1 MSTKILA
8 VESDAN
14 ILHLLAVK
22 LRKAG
27 YDVITATDGAE
38 AARLAQA
45 ERPDAVISEVTL
57 PGIEGLAL
65 TRRLKAQPQA
75 APVVILLTILGSDRD
90 IAAGF
95 AAGAD
100 DYMTKPFSPLVLVER
115 VRVNLIRA
123 GRISPDGGGESEV
136 ADG

>member
-1 MSTKILA
+1 VSTKILV

-27 YDVITATDGAE
+27 YNVIMATNGTE
-38 AARLAQA
+38 AARLAQV
-45 ERPDAVISEVTL
+45 EQPDAVISEVIL
-57 PGIEGLAL
+57 PGMEGLAL
-65 TRRLKAQPQA
+65 ARRLKAQPQA
-75 APVVILLTILGSDRD
+75 APVVIMLSVLGSDRD

-115 VRVNLIRA
+115 VRVNLIRT
-123 GRISPDGGGESEV
+123 GRISPDGAGESE
-136 ADG
+136 ATDG

>member
-8 VESDAN
+8 VETDAN
-14 ILHLLAVK
+14 ILHRLAVK

-27 YDVITATDGAE
+27 YEVITANDGDE
-38 AARLAQA
+38 AVRLAQA
-45 ERPDAVISEVTL
+45 EKPDVVISEVIL
-57 PGIEGLAL
+57 PGLKGLAL
-65 TRRLKAQPQA
+65 TRRLMAESQT
-75 APVVILLTILGSDRD
+75 APLGILLTVLDSDRD
-90 IAAGF
+90 VAAGF

-115 VRVNLIRA
+115 VRVNLIRT
-123 GRISPDGGGESEV
+123 GRISPDGAGESEV

>member
-1 MSTKILA
+1 MSTKILV

-27 YDVITATDGAE
+27 YNVIMATNGTE
-38 AARLAQA
+38 AARLAQV
-45 ERPDAVISEVTL
+45 EQPDAVISEVIL
-57 PGIEGLAL
+57 PGMEGLAL
-65 TRRLKAQPQA
+65 ARRLKAQPQA
-75 APVVILLTILGSDRD
+75 APVVILLSVLGSDRH

-115 VRVNLIRA
+115 VRVNLIRT
-123 GRISPDGGGESEV
+123 GRIALDGPGESEV

>member
-27 YDVITATDGAE
+27 YEVITANDGVE
-38 AARLAQA
+38 AVHLAQT
-45 ERPDAVISEVTL
+45 EKPDAVISEVTL
-57 PGIEGLAL
+57 PGLEGLAL
-65 TRRLKAQPQA
+65 TRRLKAQSGA
-75 APVVILLTILGSDRD
+75 APVVILLSILGSDRD

-115 VRVNLIRA
+115 VRINLIRT
-123 GRISPDGGGESEV
+123 GRIAPDGPGESEV